1 MKGVILCGG
10 QSSRMK
16 KDKGLLPF
24 KGKTWAQLAEEKL
37 SALDL
42 TPVFSINPSQH
53 TTYRTNFKSAQLI
66 SDSPELE
73 GTAGP
78 LLGILS
84 VHLSVPSE
92 NLLVLACDMLKMEV
106 VVLRELM
113 HQFKANPTIE
123 AICFKCENQIEP
135 LCAIYSASG
144 LAKLTDMHKRK
155 RLRKNSM
162 MHVLEILDVRY
173 IIAENNWGPYFK
185 NFNSV
190 ADLK

>member
-1 MKGVILCGG
+1 MKGVVLCGG
-10 QSSRMK
+10 ESSRMRE
-16 KDKGLLPF
+16 DKGLLLF
-24 KGKTWAQLAEEKL
+24 LHKTWAQLAEEKL
-37 SALDL
+37 LALDL

-53 TTYRTNFKSAQLI
+53 TTYGANFKSAQLI

-78 LLGILS
+78 LLGVLS
-84 VHLSVPSE
+84 VHLSFPSE

-106 VVLRELM
+106 IVLLELL
-113 HQFKANPTIE
+113 HQFKENPTIE

-135 LCAIYSASG
+135 LCGIYSASG
-144 LAKLTDMHKRK
+144 LAKLFDMHKRK
-155 RLRKNSM
+155 TLGKNSM

-173 IIAENNWGPYFK
+173 IVVENNWGPYFK
-185 NFNSV
+185 NLNSV